1 MTGDEMDTD
10 VEGRALEFVNQVVR
24 AMGLSLEGHLER
36 TRDGACVNLD
46 GEGGDVLLAR
56 RGEALQAL
64 QYLVDSVF
72 RRQLEDDRRI
82 LVDCLGFR
90 RDKDAELRQMARF
103 LAGRAKSTHAEQTIG
118 PLNAYD
124 RRIVHLAVA
133 EDPDVASES
142 VGDAA
147 VKTVIISEKT
157 KKP

>member
-1 MTGDEMDTD
+1 MATD
-10 VEGRALEFVNQVVR
+10 VESRAVELVNEIVR
-24 AMGLSLEGHLER
+24 AMGLSLQGQLER
-36 TRDGACVNLD
+36 TRDGLRVNLE

-64 QYLVDSVF
+64 QHIVDTAF
-72 RRQLEDDRRI
+72 RRQLQDDRRI

-103 LAGRAKSTHAEQTIG
+103 LADRAKSTHVDQTIG
-118 PLNAYD
+118 PLNAYE
-124 RRIVHLAVA
+124 RRIVHMAVA
-133 EDPDVASES
+133 EDPEVASES

-157 KKP
+157 KTP